1 MRLVGTLNE
10 PRLAERFAEYL
21 GTLGITSRL
30 EVKPGGVE
38 VWVHSEDRVAEA
50 ARELAEYQQNPR
62 DERFTKR
69 RRGSAVSHRRRK
81 RASTR
86 PELSLP
92 QPPQPPRL
100 PTVCSLLILM
110 SIVVAVFS
118 RFGANVEPWVS
129 WLAIMRVEP
138 SGDLVRWNSRLFAE
152 VLRGEVWRLV
162 TPMLL
167 HFDIL
172 HLIFNILWLG
182 SLGGQVE
189 RRHGPVSFLVMVA
202 MWSALSNTCQLLLTG
217 EPLFGGMSGVNFA
230 LFCYLWLRARYDPS
244 SYFEISSSTVVLM
257 LGWFFLCLTGWVGQI
272 ANGAHISGLCAGG
285 VTALSVMAWR
295 RWRRTEPRN

>member
-50 ARELAEYQQNPR
+50 ARELAEYQQNPT
-62 DERFTKR
+62 DERYTRPRRGPGVSKR
-69 RRGSAVSHRRRK
+69 RRERASHRP
-81 RASTR
+81 S
-86 PELSLP
+86 LSR
-92 QPPQPPRL
+92 PQPPRL
-100 PTVCSLLILM
+100 PTVRSLLILT
-110 SIVVAVFS
+110 SIAVAVFS
-118 RFGANVEPWVS
+118 RFGADVEPWVS
-129 WLAIMRVEP
+129 WLAIMRIEP
-138 SGDLVRWNSRLFAE
+138 SGDLVLWSSRLFAE

-162 TPMLL
+162 TPMFL

-172 HLIFNILWLG
+172 HLIFNMLWLG

-189 RRHGPVSFLVMVA
+189 RRHGPVRFLVLVG
-202 MWSALSNTCQLLLTG
+202 MWSALSNSCQLLLTR

-244 SYFEISSSTVVLM
+244 SHFEMSAGTVVLM
-257 LGWFFLCLTGWVGQI
+257 LGWFFLCLTGWVGRI
-272 ANGAHISGLCAGG
+272 ANGAHIGGLLAGG
-285 VTALSVMAWR
+285 VTALSVMAWH
-295 RWRRTEPRN
+295 RWRQAKPQK